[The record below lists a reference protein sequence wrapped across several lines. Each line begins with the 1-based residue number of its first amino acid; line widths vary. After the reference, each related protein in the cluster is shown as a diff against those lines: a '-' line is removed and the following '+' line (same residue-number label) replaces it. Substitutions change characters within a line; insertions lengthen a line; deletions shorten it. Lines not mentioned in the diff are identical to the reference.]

1 MIEIN
6 YHPSNK
12 QLRIF
17 GITLAVFAFLVG
29 TLVYHRS
36 NSLPWSIVVTA
47 IIFTIAAIGLLL
59 PRFMRLVYVTWM
71 VCVFPIGWLIS
82 HTVMA
87 LVYYLLFTP
96 IGFLRRTFFGD
107 PLTRKL
113 DRTADSYWHEL
124 EPTENKQTYFRQF

>member
-6 YHPSNK
+6 FQPTNK

-29 TLVYHRS
+29 GIVYHRS
-36 NSLPWSIVVTA
+36 SSLTWSASVTA
-47 IIFTIAAIGLLL
+47 LIFAVAAIGLLV
-59 PRFMRLVYVTWM
+59 PRFLRIVYVTWM
-71 VCVFPIGWLIS
+71 VCVFPIGWIIS

-96 IGFLRRTFFGD
+96 IGFFRRTFFGD

-113 DRTADSYWHEL
+113 DRSSTSYWHEL
-124 EPTENKQTYFRQF
+124 ESSDDKQSYFRQF

>member
-6 YHPSNK
+6 FQPTNK

-17 GITLAVFAFLVG
+17 GGTLAVFAFLVG
-29 TLVYHRS
+29 AIVYHRS
-36 NSLPWSIVVTA
+36 SSLVWAGSVTA

-59 PRFMRLVYVTWM
+59 PRFMRMVYVTWM
-71 VCVFPIGWLIS
+71 ICVFPIGWIIS

-87 LVYYLLFTP
+87 VVYYGLFTP
-96 IGFLRRTFFGD
+96 VGFLRRTFFGD
-107 PLTRKL
+107 PLTRRL

-124 EPTENKQTYFRQF
+124 EPTENKQSYFRQF